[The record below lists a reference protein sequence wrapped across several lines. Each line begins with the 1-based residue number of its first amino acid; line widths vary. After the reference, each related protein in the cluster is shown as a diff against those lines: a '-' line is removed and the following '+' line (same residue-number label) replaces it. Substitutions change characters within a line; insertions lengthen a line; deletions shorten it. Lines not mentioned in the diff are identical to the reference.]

1 MPKEFPSA
9 FDWLMHSLHGIIRAC
24 MSKKPTAIRSA
35 AIFPG
40 QGSEYPGMAA
50 CIREE
55 VILHDIFSRI
65 SAVAGKDILAAALG
79 EGPAGLTDVRVSQ
92 LALFGTSAC
101 YWRLLA
107 ESERFDCLAGH
118 SLGLYAAL
126 YASGAVSLEDCADII
141 LKVQEAIEITA
152 GNRKGLM
159 ASVVGLKAGEVER
172 ICSEIGGVYVS
183 NINSATQIVIS
194 GWEEHTREACC
205 AAMKAGALGSRELP
219 ISFPLH
225 SPLMQG
231 VEDIVIPLVASIAIQ
246 EPAIP
251 LLSHLDGK
259 PLDAVGISRVLC
271 GQLTQKVL
279 WRDTV
284 KGLRQG
290 GIERFLEV
298 GPSDV
303 LSKLVRWIE
312 RDSEILRA
320 EELVPCQSL

>member
-1 MPKEFPSA
+1 MGKE
-9 FDWLMHSLHGIIRAC
+9 
-24 MSKKPTAIRSA
+24 TTVIRSA

-65 SAVAGKDILAAALG
+65 STVAGKDILAAALG
-79 EGPAGLTDVRVSQ
+79 EDPAVLTDVRASQ
-92 LALFGTSAC
+92 LALFGTSIC
-101 YWRLLA
+101 YWQLLT
-107 ESERFDCLAGH
+107 ESEQFHCLAGH

-126 YASGAVSLEDCADII
+126 YASGAVSLENCADII
-141 LKVQEAIEITA
+141 LKVQEAIEIISL
-152 GNRKGLM
+152 NRKGLM
-159 ASVVGLKAGEVER
+159 ASVIGMKTGEVER
-172 ICSEIGGVYVS
+172 ICRGIGGVYVS
-183 NINSATQIVIS
+183 IVNSATQTVIS
-194 GWEEHTREACC
+194 GWEEQTREACS
-205 AAMKAGALGSRELP
+205 AAIKAGALGSRELP

-231 VEDIVIPLVASIAIQ
+231 IEDLVSPLVASMVIR

-251 LLSHLDGK
+251 LLSHLDGN
-259 PLDAVGISRVLC
+259 PLDAAGISRVLC

-284 KGLRQG
+284 KAIRQG

-320 EELVPCQSL
+320 EELVPCQSS

>member
-1 MPKEFPSA
+1 
-9 FDWLMHSLHGIIRAC
+9 
-24 MSKKPTAIRSA
+24 MSTEPTTIRSA

-50 CIREE
+50 GIGDA
-55 VILHDIFSRI
+55 VILHDTFSRI
-65 SAVAGKDILAAALG
+65 SAVAGRDLLAAALG
-79 EGPAGLTDVRVSQ
+79 GDPAGLRDARASQ

-107 ESERFDCLAGH
+107 ECERFHCLAGH

-126 YASGAVSLEDCADII
+126 YASGSVSLEDCAAII
-141 LKVQEAIEITA
+141 LQVQDAIELVS

-159 ASVVGLKAGEVER
+159 ASVIGLKTDEVER
-172 ICSEIGGVYVS
+172 ICSETGGVYVS
-183 NINSATQIVIS
+183 NVNSATQIVIS
-194 GWEEHTREACC
+194 GWEEHTRTACR
-205 AAMKAGALGSRELP
+205 AALKAGALGVRELP

-231 VEDIVIPLVASIAIQ
+231 TEDMVGPFVTSITIQ

-259 PLDAVGISRVLC
+259 PLDAPGISRVLC

-284 KGLRQG
+284 KALSQR
-290 GIERFLEV
+290 GIGRFLEV

-312 RDSEILRA
+312 RDSEIVGA
-320 EELVPCQSL
+320 EELVPCQSP